1 MMPPGRFV
9 GGAGVGDRTKRG
21 SMMFVRAALFG
32 VACVAGFGPLAAGRP
47 SLAADSEVPAEIAGI
62 IGAPK
67 YAGAT
72 WGIRAVDLKSAKP
85 VLATGPDSLFF
96 TGSVRKLFSV
106 GLALNA
112 LGADHRFVTPVYHA
126 GDLTPDGV
134 LAGDLILV
142 ASGDL
147 TLGGRDK
154 PDGAIA
160 FTNFDHTESN
170 SLGSSILTDTDPL
183 AGIASLAR
191 QVAAAGVRDV
201 TGDVVVDDRLF
212 DHFRVP
218 NGNVLITPVI
228 VNDNLIDVTIV
239 PTEAG
244 KPARVDWR
252 PKSAAFSVE
261 AEVVTVAAGEPA
273 DITLEVS
280 ATDASV
286 GVVRGRIPIDYRPPL
301 PGVPTLVQTFA
312 IADPSAFA
320 RTAFIEALEA
330 AGVTV
335 RAAKVGPNPAAKLPA
350 AGSYAPENKIAELV
364 SLPYAEY
371 ARLILK
377 VSHNLGA
384 NLSLMLFGLTEGA
397 RTVDTALAAE
407 RRALVADYGLT
418 EGSFDFPTN
427 GSGSPDSRAS
437 PEAVTGLLQAMRRT
451 SVFHPYFAAL
461 PILGVDGS
469 LATIGRDPPNPVI
482 APGIGHVHAKTGT
495 TLGDGVLK
503 AQVFAGYL
511 DAKSG
516 ARLAYLVYVN
526 NVAPIGGIADVIKVF
541 SDEGEISSILFGRY

>member
-1 MMPPGRFV
+1 MAAKTVFIV
-9 GGAGVGDRTKRG
+9 GLAVAASSLLAG
-21 SMMFVRAALFG
+21 
-32 VACVAGFGPLAAGRP
+32 LAT
-47 SLAADSEVPAEIAGI
+47 LAADEPVPPEISAI
-62 IGAPK
+62 TGAAK

-72 WGIRAVDLKSAKP
+72 WGIRAVDLATAKP

-112 LGADHRFVTPVYHA
+112 LGADHSFVTPVYRT
-126 GDLTPDGV
+126 GELTPDGV
-134 LAGDLILV
+134 LTGDLILV

-147 TLGGRDK
+147 TLGGRDN
-154 PDGAIA
+154 PDGTIA

-183 AGIASLAR
+183 AGLAALAR
-191 QVAAAGVRDV
+191 QVAAAGVKKV
-201 TGDVVVDDRLF
+201 AGDIVVDDRLF
-212 DHFRVP
+212 VHFRVP

-239 PTEAG
+239 PAEARQ
-244 KPARVDWR
+244 PARVDWR

-261 AEVVTVAAGEPA
+261 SKVVTVAVGEPA

-280 ATDASV
+280 PTDASV
-286 GVVRGRIPIDYRPPL
+286 GVVRGQIPVGYVAPL
-301 PGVPTLVQTFA
+301 PGVPTLVQTFT

-320 RTAFIEALEA
+320 RTAFIEALTA
-330 AGVTV
+330 VGVTV
-335 RAAKVGPNPAAKLPA
+335 DAAKVGPNRADKLPPA
-350 AGSYAPENKIAELV
+350 ESYAAANKVAELV
-364 SLPYAEY
+364 SLPYAQY

-384 NLSLMLFGLTEGA
+384 NVSLMLFGLTKGA
-397 RTVDTALAAE
+397 RTIDTALAAE
-407 RRALVADYGLT
+407 RRALIANYGLAD
-418 EGSFDFPTN
+418 GSFNFPTN
-427 GSGSPDSRAS
+427 GSGSPDSQAS
-437 PEAVTGLLQAMRRT
+437 PAAVTGLLQAMRRT
-451 SVFHPYFAAL
+451 PAYEPYFAAL

-482 APGIGHVHAKTGT
+482 APAIGHVYAKTGT
-495 TLGDGVLK
+495 TMSEGVLK

-516 ARLAYLVYVN
+516 ERLAYVAYVN
-526 NVAPIGGIADVIKVF
+526 NVSPIESIADVIKVF
-541 SDEGEISSILFGRY
+541 ADEGEISAILFDRY